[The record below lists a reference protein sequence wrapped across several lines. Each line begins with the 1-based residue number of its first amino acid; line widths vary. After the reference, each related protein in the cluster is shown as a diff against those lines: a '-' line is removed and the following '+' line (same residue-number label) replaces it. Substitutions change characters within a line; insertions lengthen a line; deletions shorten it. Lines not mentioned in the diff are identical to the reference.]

1 MDEVPESEY
10 DPKEWYG
17 MSKSEWSAFFRF
29 AAYTGAESHY
39 KSVRKHMPK
48 FIELGLASVTRQRT
62 QKGTDLFRKMNQ
74 YMMGD
79 FGL

>member
-1 MDEVPESEY
+1 
-10 DPKEWYG
+10 
-17 MSKSEWSAFFRF
+17 
-29 AAYTGAESHY
+29 
-39 KSVRKHMPK
+39 MPK
-48 FIELGLASVTRQRT
+48 FIELGLATPGKVRT